1 VLEKLHFDPTNADND
16 GARDEFLEIQA
27 QLELEKHESTRH
39 SFKLLQNKKY
49 RRRMWTGF
57 FLQVVGQTT
66 GVLVINNFMVRQVR

>member
-1 VLEKLHFDPTNADND
+1 VLEKLHFDPANVDHD

-27 QLELEKHESTRH
+27 QLELEKHESVRYTL
-39 SFKLLQNKKY
+39 KLLQSKKY

-66 GVLVINNFMVRQVR
+66 GVLVINNFMVRQV